1 MRVEGL
7 GLFSENCSTARVFVE
22 DLKTQTTSGV
32 EAFWKNASRTRNQNP
47 ITGASLQYYFT
58 ILNLHLLAT
67 MLTFELHLKNPEDL
81 SNLNFCAGV

>member
-32 EAFWKNASRTRNQNP
+32 EAFWKRTRNQNP
-47 ITGASLQYYFT
+47 TTGASLQYSFT

-67 MLTFELHLKNPEDL
+67 MLRFELHLKNPEDL